1 MKSFKQYDTYSKEHA
16 ATVTRHIAPRGKAS
30 IAIVTAL
37 LMITLSSLGTSG
49 CSRSKSSN
57 QNTSAN
63 QKASTETISTQV
75 SAPALIPAPATNQP
89 QSPTKKSV
97 RGPVRK
103 LSSTLNYTD
112 SSTGISFKY
121 PRNARLAAGDNAELD
136 RVAQERLP
144 MNFVQ
149 AGGMT
154 IVVVEL
160 PQGSETV
167 PSSQLLVV
175 RLNKQLN
182 GNECG
187 QFAAQH
193 VVASKEPSSAE
204 LAEIP
209 AFQTL
214 VYKQTIQGVDYA
226 EFQQTTKEG
235 EAKYYHRFLAE
246 SGEKGACYEFG
257 LAVGPTQEN
266 ADNTDASVDSSAE
279 HKNVFVR
286 LEKILATVNIK
297 SATIG
302 EIGEGLRTASK
313 LDESSQ

>member
-1 MKSFKQYDTYSKEHA
+1 
-16 ATVTRHIAPRGKAS
+16 
-30 IAIVTAL
+30 
-37 LMITLSSLGTSG
+37 
-49 CSRSKSSN
+49 
-57 QNTSAN
+57 
-63 QKASTETISTQV
+63 
-75 SAPALIPAPATNQP
+75 
-89 QSPTKKSV
+89 
-97 RGPVRK
+97 
-103 LSSTLNYTD
+103 
-112 SSTGISFKY
+112 
-121 PRNARLAAGDNAELD
+121 
-136 RVAQERLP
+136 

-149 AGGMT
+149 PGGMT

-246 SGEKGACYEFG
+246 SGEKGAC
-257 LAVGPTQEN
+257 
-266 ADNTDASVDSSAE
+266 
-279 HKNVFVR
+279 
-286 LEKILATVNIK
+286 
-297 SATIG
+297 
-302 EIGEGLRTASK
+302 
-313 LDESSQ
+313 